1 LTIATIG
8 AKITTSVVM
17 DSGDLQMQLSNVA
30 RILGEKKAGGDKSV
44 NRLSLMKL
52 GEKGLT
58 KDAVLRLAKHL
69 GLSMRQMAEMLPV
82 TERTLQRYGRNHRF
96 SRAVSEQVLQIAEV
110 AARGEEVFGVRERF
124 LSWMNSPSP
133 ALGNRTPAS
142 LLGSRFGTEMV
153 LDELGRM
160 EHGVVS

>member
-1 LTIATIG
+1 MRGSTL
-8 AKITTSVVM
+8 
-17 DSGDLQMQLSNVA
+17 A
-30 RILGEKKAGGDKSV
+30 RILGEKGTGRDSPLS
-44 NRLSLMKL
+44 RISLMEL
-52 GEKGLT
+52 GERGLT

-69 GLSMRQMAEMLPV
+69 GFSMRQMAGILPV
-82 TERTLQRYGRNHRF
+82 TERTLQRYGRNHRL

-110 AARGEEVFGVRERF
+110 AARGEEVFGLRERF
-124 LSWMNSPSP
+124 LAWMSSPSP
-133 ALGNRTPAS
+133 ALGNRTPVS

>member
-1 LTIATIG
+1 
-8 AKITTSVVM
+8 
-17 DSGDLQMQLSNVA
+17 MQVSNLA
-30 RILGEKKAGGDKSV
+30 RILGEKGTGRDNPVS
-44 NRLSLMKL
+44 RLSLMEL

-69 GLSMRQMAEMLPV
+69 GLSMRQMAGMLPV

-96 SRAVSEQVLQIAEV
+96 NRAISEQVLQIAEV

-133 ALGNRTPAS
+133 ALGNRTPTS